1 MELHKQVEMNEIA
14 LHCNLYEFQNCNI
27 KKGSQTKSLFIFNE
41 KKNENF
47 PGGPVAE
54 NPCC

>member
-14 LHCNLYEFQNCNI
+14 LHCNLHEFQKCNI
-27 KKGSQTKSLFIFNE
+27 RKEVKQNDYLSSIKTH
-41 KKNENF
+41 ENF

-54 NPCC
+54 NACC